1 VNVTGTNGNVAV
13 SSDFGKRPHI
23 TAGFAQAGKEGVPQ
37 VVRNKPPDMN
47 RFLNVT
53 ALILLSFFL
62 CLLAPL

>member
-1 VNVTGTNGNVAV
+1 
-13 SSDFGKRPHI
+13 
-23 TAGFAQAGKEGVPQ
+23 VPQ